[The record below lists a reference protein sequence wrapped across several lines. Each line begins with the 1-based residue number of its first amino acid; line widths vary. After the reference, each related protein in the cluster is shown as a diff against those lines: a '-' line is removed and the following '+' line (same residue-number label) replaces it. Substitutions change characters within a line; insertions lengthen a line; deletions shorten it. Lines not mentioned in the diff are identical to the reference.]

1 MPEGRQTDA
10 ETSAEG
16 TQRERSAVRKERAQR
31 EIVES
36 EQVLTERVNA
46 AKVACMIAGANA
58 YACMTNESFRR
69 DKDAEG
75 KAD

>member
-1 MPEGRQTDA
+1 V
-10 ETSAEG
+10 
-16 TQRERSAVRKERAQR
+16 REEREQR
-31 EIVES
+31 EIVEG

-58 YACMTNESFRR
+58 YACMANESFRR